1 MPLPPTLKIREIF
14 FSAAGEGLRQGEPTI
29 FIRFSG
35 CNLRCSFCDTKYAWK
50 GGKELLPAEILDEIA
65 LLKKKYKTNWVCLTG
80 GEPLLQDVGILV
92 RLLRRASFR
101 VHIETNG
108 TRPVPVKPDWL
119 TVSPKPAG
127 YKITPDCLRWASE
140 VKLVVVRSLKLEEI
154 GTIRQKFPEN
164 IPLLL
169 QPQSNAAWSY
179 KKAWKLY
186 MQAIREGLPNLRL
199 SCQLHKIYGIK

>member
-1 MPLPPTLKIREIF
+1 MLPPPTLKISEIF
-14 FSAAGEGLRQGEPTI
+14 FSAAGEGLRQGQPTI

-50 GGKELLPAEILDEIA
+50 KGKELLPDEILDEIA
-65 LLKKKYKTNWVCLTG
+65 PLKKRYKTSWVCLTG
-80 GEPLLQDVGILV
+80 GEPLLQDVATLV
-92 RLLRRASFR
+92 RLLKRAGFG

-108 TRPVPVKPDWL
+108 TRPMPVKPDWL
-119 TVSPKPAG
+119 TVSPKPPG

-140 VKLVVVRSLKLEEI
+140 IKLVVTRSLRLEEI
-154 GTIRQKFPEN
+154 RRIREKFSEK

-186 MQAIREGLPNLRL
+186 IQAIQEGLPELRL
-199 SCQLHKIYGIK
+199 SCQLHKIYGIR